1 VSGVAAQATRGARP
15 TLWIGLGRWV
25 EPGLLL
31 AVLVLVGLGLVM
43 VASASVP
50 KAMELGDALYF
61 FKRQLAFALIGAALA
76 AATYAVPL
84 RAWER
89 SAYLLTG
96 LAALLLILVLV
107 PGIGHE
113 VNGSRRW
120 LRLGFTVQPSELAR
134 LAAILFVAAYLARR
148 RLEVQRAWWGFSKP
162 LLICAVLAG
171 LILMEPDLGSAAVL
185 MAVALGVLF
194 LAGARLLPFA
204 LFLAAGLGLA
214 ALAVILEPYRLQRLQ
229 AFLDP
234 WQDPFGS
241 GFQLAQALI
250 AIGSGGWTGVGL
262 GESVQKLLYLP
273 EAHTDFLFSVLAEE
287 LGLLGV
293 VGMIGLY
300 GVLVWRCFLVA
311 QRAASAGL
319 GFGVWVAYGV
329 GLWLGLQAFIN
340 MGVNLGVLPTKGIT
354 LPLMSAGGSSLVVNL
369 VALGLVQGVWRE
381 AREHAPL
388 PGPSGAEVEV

>member
-1 VSGVAAQATRGARP
+1 MSGAVAHATRGTRP
-15 TLWIGLGRWV
+15 TVGIWLRQWM

-31 AVLVLVGLGLVM
+31 VVIVLLGVGLVM

-50 KAMELGDALYF
+50 KAVELGDALYF
-61 FKRQLAFALIGAALA
+61 FKRQLVFALLGTVLA
-76 AATYAVPL
+76 AVAYGVPL
-84 RAWER
+84 RIWER
-89 SAYLLTG
+89 SAYAFTA

-120 LRLGFTVQPSELAR
+120 LRLGFTLQPSELGR
-134 LAAILFVAAYLARR
+134 LASVLFVAAYLSRR
-148 RLEVQRAWWGFSKP
+148 RLEVQTRWWGFIKP
-162 LLICAVLAG
+162 LMACGGLAG
-171 LILMEPDLGSAAVL
+171 LILLEPDLGSAAVL

-204 LFLAAGLGLA
+204 LFLAGGLGLA
-214 ALAVILEPYRLQRLQ
+214 ALAVVLEPYRLQRLQ

-287 LGLLGV
+287 LGLLGA
-293 VGMIGLY
+293 VGVIALFGA
-300 GVLVWRCFLVA
+300 LVWRCFLVA
-311 QRAASAGL
+311 RQAEAAGL
-319 GFGVWVAYGV
+319 DFGVWVAYGV
-329 GLWLGLQAFIN
+329 GMWLGLQAFIN
-340 MGVNLGVLPTKGIT
+340 IGVNLGVLPTKGIT
-354 LPLMSAGGSSLVVNL
+354 LPLMSSGGSSLVVNL
-369 VALGLVQGVWRE
+369 VAVGLVQRVWRE
-381 AREHAPL
+381 AREQAPL
-388 PGPSGAEVEV
+388 PGPPGREAEV

>member
-1 VSGVAAQATRGARP
+1 MSTALAQATRGTRP
-15 TLWIGLGRWV
+15 TFAIWARQWV
-25 EPGLLL
+25 DPVLALVAVALL
-31 AVLVLVGLGLVM
+31 ALGLVM

-50 KAMELGDALYF
+50 KAAEAGDALYF
-61 FKRQLAFALIGAALA
+61 FKRQLAFAGFGLALA
-76 AATYAVPL
+76 AAAYAVPL
-84 RAWER
+84 WVWER
-89 SAYLLTG
+89 AAYWLAAG
-96 LAALLLILVLV
+96 AALLLILVLI
-107 PGIGHE
+107 PGLGHE

-120 LRLGFTVQPSELAR
+120 LRLGLTLQPSELAR
-134 LAAILFVAAYLARR
+134 FAAVLFVAAYLVRR
-148 RLEVQRAWWGFSKP
+148 QGEVRSQWWGFVKP

-171 LILMEPDLGSAAVL
+171 LILLEPDLGSAAVL
-185 MAVALGVLF
+185 MAVVLGMLF

-204 LFLAAGLGLA
+204 LFLGGGLGLGV
-214 ALAVILEPYRLQRLQ
+214 LAVVLEPYRLHRLQ

-293 VGMIGLY
+293 AVVIGLFA
-300 GVLVWRCFLVA
+300 VLVWRCFAVA
-311 QRAASAGL
+311 VRAEAAGL
-319 GFGVWVAYGV
+319 RFGVWVAYGV
-329 GLWLGLQAFIN
+329 GMWLGLQAFIN

-354 LPLMSAGGSSLVVNL
+354 LPLMSSGGSSLVVNL
-369 VALGLVQGVWRE
+369 MALGLVQRVWRE
-381 AREHAPL
+381 ARDQAPL
-388 PGPSGAEVEV
+388 PGLVRREGEP